1 MRLAAIDIGSN
12 AVRLLVAD
20 VSMRDGAQRTEK
32 ITLTR
37 LPIRLGED
45 VFSAGV
51 VSEEKVEKLVL
62 VMQAFAHLMEAL
74 EVEHFKICATSAM
87 REAENADQIVER
99 VQKKT
104 GLLIDVIDGKREAKL
119 IFRNF
124 GVSLLDPR
132 RSYLYIDV
140 GGGSTE
146 LSWIQGAKRQHS
158 KSFKV
163 GAVRAL
169 QGEVQDKVWDKIE
182 AFLEMRPTGSIIAI
196 GTGGN
201 INRMARLAAAKR
213 HVAISLSK
221 LESVHANIA
230 SHSYEQRLTLLGMKP
245 DRADV
250 IVPAGE
256 IYLRIMK
263 WRASIKSSCPRS
275 AWQMACYS
283 SSALQFKAAP

>member
-51 VSEEKVEKLVL
+51 VSEEKVGKLVL

-146 LSWIQGAKRQHS
+146 LSWIQGAKREHS

-182 AFLEMRPTGSIIAI
+182 AFLKMRPAGSIIAI

-213 HVAISLSK
+213 HAPISLSK
-221 LESVHANIA
+221 LASVHANIA

-263 WRASIKSSCPRS
+263 MAGVDQIIVPKVGLADGMLIELSASI
-275 AWQMACYS
+275 
-283 SSALQFKAAP
+283 

>member
-169 QGEVQDKVWDKIE
+169 QGEVPDKVWDKIE

-213 HVAISLSK
+213 HVPISLSK

-263 WRASIKSSCPRS
+263 MAGVDQIIVPKVGLADGMLLELSASI
-275 AWQMACYS
+275 
-283 SSALQFKAAP
+283 